1 MPLRQI
7 QTFNVPCISMTN
19 QSWRR
24 LHSYHWLWDHFR
36 RKLVC
41 VPPLSLGRNV
51 VFAPSERFLLVR
63 GLALMKENFSSQKSC
78 LQQPIHHICGRYVH
92 ERVVISVFC
101 KKSLFWDATVQLQ
114 IKEVDKMWQAQRV
127 DYLTSSRRVR
137 HLSQQS
143 RRILIAYCINLFLFG
158 VHYPLYQQSLS
169 FVIEKD
175 SAWIFIELALNLAT
189 IQFRT
194 QA

>member
-1 MPLRQI
+1 M
-7 QTFNVPCISMTN
+7 
-19 QSWRR
+19 
-24 LHSYHWLWDHFR
+24 HKHD
-36 RKLVC
+36 KA
-41 VPPLSLGRNV
+41 V
-51 VFAPSERFLLVR
+51 VKKTSQLP
-63 GLALMKENFSSQKSC
+63 LALRSLPPEVGLCTSTIPGQECGICAKRKIPVGAWIGPYEGKFLKPKELSSTTDTSYMWEVCSRKSGYFSILQKK
-78 LQQPIHHICGRYVH
+78 R
-92 ERVVISVFC
+92 
-101 KKSLFWDATVQLQ
+101 LFWDATVQLQ

-175 SAWIFIELALNLAT
+175 SAWIFFKLALNLAT
-189 IQFRT
+189 VQFRT

>member
-1 MPLRQI
+1 M
-7 QTFNVPCISMTN
+7 
-19 QSWRR
+19 
-24 LHSYHWLWDHFR
+24 HKHD
-36 RKLVC
+36 KA
-41 VPPLSLGRNV
+41 V
-51 VFAPSERFLLVR
+51 VKKTSQLP
-63 GLALMKENFSSQKSC
+63 LALRSLPPEVGLCTSTIPGQECGICAKRKIPVGAWIGPYEGKFLKPKELSSTTDTSYMWEVCSRKSGYFSI
-78 LQQPIHHICGRYVH
+78 LQ
-92 ERVVISVFC
+92 

-175 SAWIFIELALNLAT
+175 SAWIFFELALNLASV
-189 IQFRT
+189 QFRT